1 MLPTTKEEIIKL
13 KWTKPDIIILSGDT
27 YVDSPFNGAAV
38 IGNYLSKYGYKVAI
52 IAQPD
57 VNSDDISRL
66 GEPEL
71 FWAVTAG
78 AMDSLVANYTATGK
92 FRNEDD
98 LTPGGIN
105 NKRPDRACMVYTN
118 LIRRYFKNTKPV
130 VLGGVEASLRRI
142 THFDLKDNKL
152 RRSLL
157 FDAKAD
163 ILIYGMGEKTTLEL
177 SGKLKNN
184 LDYKSIN
191 GLCYISKEKPDNY
204 LELPSYEDCVASK
217 DEFAKMF
224 KLFYE
229 NQDKNMYQRHDNRYL
244 IHNQTQDVLTQV
256 ELDEISDM
264 EFTRKVHPYYLKSGT
279 VKSQDTIK
287 FSVISH
293 RGCCGECN
301 FCAIAVHQGK
311 NVISRSEKS
320 ILNEIENLTK
330 MTDFKGYISDVGGPT
345 GNMYGLSCKIHTI
358 AGSCKNK
365 KCLYPEICENFVF
378 SHDLQINLLNKIK
391 ENEKIKK
398 VFVSSGIRHDMIVKD
413 KNNGEKYLKQI
424 SANNISGQLK
434 IAPEHT
440 EEKVL
445 AAMNKPKPETFI
457 EFIKMF
463 NAANANTDQY
473 MTCYFMVDHP
483 GCSLKETQN
492 LASFIKKYLKFTPE
506 QVQVFTPA
514 PSTYSTMMY
523 YCEKDSD
530 GNPIFIEKDRNAR
543 MKQKLTLTQHFE
555 KRNFSK
561 RKEKRFFSRRERSF

>member
-1 MLPTTKEEIIKL
+1 MLPTTKEELIKL
-13 KWTKPDIIILSGDT
+13 DWKKPDIIIISGDT
-27 YVDSPFNGAAV
+27 YIDSPFNGAAV

-52 IAQPD
+52 IPQPD
-57 VNSDDISRL
+57 INSNEITRL

-92 FRNEDD
+92 FRNDDD

-105 NKRPDRACMVYTN
+105 NRRPDRACMIYTN

-130 VLGGVEASLRRI
+130 VLGGIEASLRRI

-157 FDAKAD
+157 FDSKAD
-163 ILIYGMGEKTTLEL
+163 IIVYGMGEKTTLEL
-177 SGKLKNN
+177 AGRLKNN
-184 LDYKSIN
+184 LDYKNIKEI
-191 GLCYISKEKPDNY
+191 CYISKDKPENY
-204 LELPSYEDCVASK
+204 LELPSYEECSSSK
-217 DEFAKMF
+217 DSFMKMF
-224 KLFYE
+224 KIFYE
-229 NQDKNMYQRHDNRYL
+229 NQDKNMFQQHDTRYL
-244 IHNQTQDVLTQV
+244 VHNQIQDVLTQQ

-264 EFTRKVHPYYLKSGT
+264 EFTRQVHPYCLKSGA
-279 VKSQDTIK
+279 VKSQETIK

-311 NVISRSEKS
+311 TVISRSEKS
-320 ILNEIENLTK
+320 IIREIEKLAQ
-330 MTDFKGYISDVGGPT
+330 MPDFKGYISDVGGPT
-345 GNMYGLSCKIHTI
+345 GNMYGLSCKLHKT
-358 AGSCKNK
+358 AGICKNK
-365 KCLYPEICENFVF
+365 KCLYPEICENLIF
-378 SHDLQINLLNKIK
+378 SHDIQINLLNKIK

-413 KNNGEKYLKQI
+413 KISGERYLKHI
-424 SANNISGQLK
+424 SENNISGQLK

-440 EEKVL
+440 EDIVL
-445 AAMNKPKPETFI
+445 AHMNKPKQDTFI

-463 NAANANTDQY
+463 NAANEGLDQY

-483 GCSLKETQN
+483 GCSIKEIKN
-492 LASFIKKYLKFTPE
+492 LLEFIKKHMKFTPE

-514 PSTYSTMMY
+514 PSTYSTLMY
-523 YCEKDSD
+523 YCEQDLN
-530 GNPIFIEKDRNAR
+530 GNPLFVEKDRNAR
-543 MKQKLTLTQHFE
+543 MKQKLTLTQHFD
-555 KRNFSK
+555 KRSFAKSGNA
-561 RKEKRFFSRRERSF
+561 KRFFRRKRSF